1 MIKLSH
7 FFSDLAI
14 GAHATGTAYIYRC
27 IPTMHVHA
35 NIKIPEAVDLPQNA
49 TNFTA
54 VFCVKVPP
62 MRDWPQVGI
71 GELVVRLVLRNFL

>member
-1 MIKLSH
+1 
-7 FFSDLAI
+7 
-14 GAHATGTAYIYRC
+14 
-27 IPTMHVHA
+27 MHVHA

-62 MRDWPQVGI
+62 MRDWPQVGM
-71 GELVVRLVLRNFL
+71 GELEVAVLYGISLMAHLQNFLKVANIFQKIYFC